1 MLRETIIHPQVKT
14 LQEELERLRKESS
27 SLYLRAE
34 YLQFKERPAL
44 TALYERYIG
53 TLLLE
58 EFQLKVRIRLAILEA
73 QLVQAYI
80 NRGERPDEEQI
91 AVRIRLEQEKF
102 QEEIDQK
109 EAEIKA
115 ANDFLAAP
123 VYSKEETE
131 ELRGLYRMIAKALHP
146 DLHPDL
152 TERERDLFLR
162 AVSAY
167 RMGDIHVLRQIALA
181 LTDETIEDIPEEDLP
196 ALIEKAK
203 ESISALKERIRL
215 IESQFPFNYRE
226 QLQDQTWIKE
236 QQVEIT
242 ERIAEAR
249 KELENRTNYLTALK
263 LWKKDSLS

>member
-1 MLRETIIHPQVKT
+1 MLRETIIHPHVKS

-27 SLYLRAE
+27 SLYLKAE

-44 TALYERYIG
+44 SALYERHIG

-80 NRGERPDEEQI
+80 NRGERPDEE
-91 AVRIRLEQEKF
+91 
-102 QEEIDQK
+102 EIDQK
-109 EAEIKA
+109 ESEIKA
-115 ANDFLAAP
+115 ANDYLAAP

-181 LTDETIEDIPEEDLP
+181 ITDETIEDIPEEDLP
-196 ALIEKAK
+196 TLIEKAK

-249 KELENRTNYLTALK
+249 KELESRTNYLTALR

>member
-1 MLRETIIHPQVKT
+1 
-14 LQEELERLRKESS
+14 
-27 SLYLRAE
+27 
-34 YLQFKERPAL
+34 
-44 TALYERYIG
+44 
-53 TLLLE
+53 
-58 EFQLKVRIRLAILEA
+58 
-73 QLVQAYI
+73 
-80 NRGERPDEEQI
+80 
-91 AVRIRLEQEKF
+91 
-102 QEEIDQK
+102 
-109 EAEIKA
+109 
-115 ANDFLAAP
+115 
-123 VYSKEETE
+123 
-131 ELRGLYRMIAKALHP
+131 MIAKALHP